1 MHGAHPRASCI
12 APSSALMTR
21 KRPTSKTCASMTS
34 PLRLEAAVAI
44 AHEPS
49 HVILDSI
56 AHPIRQD
63 RVGGSR
69 FLRAS
74 ISAED
79 EPTPRKTIRACGD
92 GGPICARS
100 HLGRLLG
107 VFCRLHFC
115 EFVRCPRKPDNSRFS
130 VALFELRY
138 VVRYRFCLLACSPL
152 SLPVLPV
159 IDSSRVVRLTPIQP

>member
-1 MHGAHPRASCI
+1 MLLAVAPTVANRSSRISMHGAHPRASCI

-49 HVILDSI
+49 HVVLDSI

-107 VFCRLHFC
+107 VFVDCTFVSTRRSVRGLMRLG
-115 EFVRCPRKPDNSRFS
+115 PTGIPP
-130 VALFELRY
+130 
-138 VVRYRFCLLACSPL
+138 YRSP
-152 SLPVLPV
+152 
-159 IDSSRVVRLTPIQP
+159 

>member
-1 MHGAHPRASCI
+1 MLLAVAPTVANRSSRISMHGAHPRASCI
-12 APSSALMTR
+12 AQSSALMTR

-49 HVILDSI
+49 HVVLDSI

-115 EFVRCPRKPDNSRFS
+115 EYPQVGPWLDAARPDGHSPVPFPVTLSSVR
-130 VALFELRY
+130 AG
-138 VVRYRFCLLACSPL
+138 
-152 SLPVLPV
+152 
-159 IDSSRVVRLTPIQP
+159 

>member
-12 APSSALMTR
+12 APSSALMMR

-34 PLRLEAAVAI
+34 PLQLEAAVAI

-49 HVILDSI
+49 HVVLDSI

-74 ISAED
+74 ISED
-79 EPTPRKTIRACGD
+79 KPTQQK
-92 GGPICARS
+92 
-100 HLGRLLG
+100 
-107 VFCRLHFC
+107 
-115 EFVRCPRKPDNSRFS
+115 
-130 VALFELRY
+130 LFEREWDVAARRLRG
-138 VVRYRFCLLACSPL
+138 VGVPS
-152 SLPVLPV
+152 
-159 IDSSRVVRLTPIQP
+159 

>member
-1 MHGAHPRASCI
+1 
-12 APSSALMTR
+12 MTR

-49 HVILDSI
+49 HVVLDSI
-56 AHPIRQD
+56 AHLIRQD

-79 EPTPRKTIRACGD
+79 EPRMAIDDPQGTQVG
-92 GGPICARS
+92 
-100 HLGRLLG
+100 LLP
-107 VFCRLHFC
+107 FL
-115 EFVRCPRKPDNSRFS
+115 
-130 VALFELRY
+130 
-138 VVRYRFCLLACSPL
+138 PL
-152 SLPVLPV
+152 SRAP
-159 IDSSRVVRLTPIQP
+159 DRR